1 MALAAVTTALT
12 DEEKH
17 KIDFIAFDFDQ
28 NGFIDA
34 SEVRKQYDDK
44 VKQQDVSAFF
54 IAADKNE
61 DGLID
66 LDEYVHASLRQ
77 DSGELDL
84 NDYKLN

>member
-1 MALAAVTTALT
+1 
-12 DEEKH
+12 
-17 KIDFIAFDFDQ
+17 
-28 NGFIDA
+28 
-34 SEVRKQYDDK
+34 

-77 DSGELDL
+77 DRGELDM